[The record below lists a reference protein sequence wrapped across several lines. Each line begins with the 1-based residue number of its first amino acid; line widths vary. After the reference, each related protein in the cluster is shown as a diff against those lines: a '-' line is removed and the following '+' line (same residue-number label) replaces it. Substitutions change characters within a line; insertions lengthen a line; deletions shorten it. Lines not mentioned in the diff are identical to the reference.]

1 MKSPYLGSTGTWLI
15 TAVSLLGIAPATAQN
30 SRIAGAID
38 SNKTVRMA
46 GQQHPLAR
54 AAADRGPV
62 DTDLAMR
69 GMSLTLRRTAAQQ
82 KDLDQLLAEQ
92 QTPSSPNYRKWLTPD
107 DLAKRFGASPNDML
121 TLRQWLEGHGFH
133 VKADARTRSFIR
145 FDGTAEQVQAAFKT
159 EIRRY
164 SVEGVM
170 HRANSSAPS
179 LPAAIAPLVL
189 SVGGMDDFNPQ
200 PHHVRIPMQAAAA
213 GVSSPSRRNAAAAI
227 QGKKAPAY
235 NYGSGGSSHALA
247 PGDLVSIYDLQ
258 GLYSYG
264 VSGGG
269 QTVVVIAASDIT
281 PADLDLY
288 RITFGLPAAT
298 FSTVHPAGGN
308 PPGKTD
314 TQGWQTEATL
324 DLEMVSATAP
334 GATLILD
341 DDTDV
346 YVAVNDAIDNGL
358 GQIIT
363 MSFGACEPSYAG
375 NSALVDAM
383 RAAMQLANAQGIT
396 LIASSGDSGAAGCD
410 AGVLANPAGAT
421 HGIAVSLP
429 SSFPEVTAVGGTAF
443 TDQTATYWSADVSA
457 KGGTALGYI
466 PERVWNDTT
475 ALLASSHMLAASG
488 GGTSTLFDKP
498 TWQYVYNTDDP
509 PVLVSLPLGAADDGH
524 RDVPDVSLA
533 ASGVS
538 DGYVIAMG
546 GQLSTAADVPYTVGG
561 TSASAPAFAGMVA
574 VLNSVLGAG
583 AGTGNINPML
593 YVSYSTDVNFKD
605 VALGDNRVPC
615 VSGSLDCTAGNTAY
629 GYSAVD
635 YSHYDLATG
644 LGSPM
649 AFALMSNWQNT
660 YLTAPTITGIAPATA
675 NAGASDVTVTITG
688 TGFSKT
694 ANFASSVNWV
704 FNKVVTPLS
713 SSWVSDTS
721 MTAIVPAANLLA
733 AGTARIQV
741 SNQTNLAASPANY
754 SNPVTFTIANAIST
768 PTISGLVPSSK
779 HAGEATFTLTVN
791 GAGYVTGAVIKWNG
805 TALATTVAGPTQ
817 LSASIDATKI
827 ASVSTAQVTVMN
839 PDTGASSA
847 STFTVSAAVSTPTIT
862 SLSPSSKNA
871 GDATF
876 TLTVNGA
883 GYVTGAVIKWN
894 GTALATTVAGATQL
908 SASVDA
914 TKIASAT
921 TVPVTVMNLDTG
933 ASTASTFTVNSAAGS
948 AAITSLSPASAIA
961 GGLAGTLTVNGTG
974 FVSGAKVV
982 WNSTQLT
989 TTFVSGLK
997 LTAPYTKAMIASIG
1011 SAAITV
1017 VNKDAST
1024 SNASPFAINGPA
1036 PKITSVTPNTAVAG
1050 GASYPITITGTN
1062 FKAGSSASGS
1072 FVAGSTVY
1080 LDANA
1085 LTVLTGTTT
1094 VITATVPSSAITA
1107 AGARALNVTVK
1118 NSSTSVS
1125 ASSPIT
1131 VKGPAIT
1138 TLSPNT
1144 APVGAKAFTLTV
1156 TGTNFLAGS
1165 SASGSFVAGS
1175 TVYLGANALTALTG
1189 TATTLTATVPA
1200 TALTAAGAL
1209 KVTVKNT
1216 GTVTSAASVLTVKA
1230 PAITTLSPNTAS
1242 VGASAFTISVT
1253 GTNFLPGSTASGSF
1267 VAGSTLYLGTT
1278 ALTVLTGTA
1287 TVITATVPATA
1298 ITAAG
1303 ALSIT
1308 VRNGAIASIGSALT
1322 VKAPA
1327 ISTLSPNTA
1336 AVGAKAFTLTVTGT
1350 NFLPGSS
1357 ASGSF
1362 VAGSTVYLGTAALTV
1377 LTGTATVITATVP
1390 ATATAAAAALSVTV
1404 KNGAVASAGSV
1415 LTVKAPAIAA
1425 LSPSSIAAGASAFTI
1440 TVTGTNFLP
1449 GSSASGS
1456 FVAGSTVYLGS
1467 TALTVLTGTATAIT
1481 ATVPATAITA
1491 AAALSVTVKNG
1502 TIASAGSAFTVKAP
1516 AIASLAPNTAAIGST
1531 TSSITINGTSF
1542 LSTSTV
1548 KWASNTTLTAHYVSA
1563 TKLTADIS
1571 STQLAV
1577 KGTYAITVTNGTS
1590 TSAAVTAA
1598 NFIVTDAPV
1607 LTLMAPNTLAY
1618 TASAA
1623 TTPISLTGLN
1633 FKTGAKVNW
1642 GTTQVVTTGSG
1653 VSLKFSLTKALL
1665 QSSGALAASIDVSV
1679 SNPDGSRSASLP
1691 FAISGSPAPA
1701 LTSLGASS
1709 ALFNA
1714 TPFALAI
1721 NGSNLGSGSGAT
1733 VNWGTS
1739 TGLAA
1744 TWTSASLLS
1753 FSVTSSMLQQSGAV
1767 DVSVTVGGVK
1777 SNKLTFTVGDAPLPT
1792 LSTLNPATAVIGS
1805 GPVSFSLTG
1814 TGFAAGAKVNFGS
1827 TAVQLTT
1834 SGSGTTL
1841 TASISDAQ
1849 LVTAGAGPVPIT
1861 VVNPNGMTTT
1871 PAVNFTVTAAVL
1883 ISTPML
1889 SSVAPNS
1896 ATVGDSD
1903 LAITLTGSG
1912 FVGGAKIYWGS
1923 AATQLDTTGS
1933 GTTLSATV
1941 PAAQLLDAG
1950 AVNVTVV
1957 NPDTGATTAKTFTV
1971 NAAPAPT
1978 PTLTSLS
1985 VTSATLGSTANITVV
2000 VSGNNLTDQAMVVFG
2015 ATNHGT
2021 ALDCI
2026 LNSTTQLTCTL
2037 RGDSAQGYNGYTAGT
2052 YGIAVT
2058 MNSGASYSNWL
2069 TFTVNAAGTPTL
2081 TSMTPSSVAQASNA
2095 ADVTIVITG
2104 ANLDGVTSVI
2114 FGEGWQYPMA
2124 FTIDSSTQITCTL
2137 PVAYYNTAMPQGV
2150 SILASKDGSTWSN
2163 MLTFTIQAVAGGPH
2177 IDSFTTSSDNH
2188 LVSGGIITIT
2198 VHGTGFDLLA
2208 DPITLNSGWINWID
2222 SITPT
2227 QIVFKVGTNSLSGW
2241 GANPTTIQV
2250 ENPGNI
2256 YSNIVIWN
2264 LN

>member
-1267 VAGSTLYLGTT
+1267 VAGST
-1278 ALTVLTGTA
+1278 
-1287 TVITATVPATA
+1287 
-1298 ITAAG
+1298 
-1303 ALSIT
+1303 
-1308 VRNGAIASIGSALT
+1308 
-1322 VKAPA
+1322 
-1327 ISTLSPNTA
+1327 
-1336 AVGAKAFTLTVTGT
+1336 
-1350 NFLPGSS
+1350 
-1357 ASGSF
+1357 
-1362 VAGSTVYLGTAALTV
+1362 VYLGTAALTV

-1642 GTTQVVTTGSG
+1642 GTTQVATTGSG